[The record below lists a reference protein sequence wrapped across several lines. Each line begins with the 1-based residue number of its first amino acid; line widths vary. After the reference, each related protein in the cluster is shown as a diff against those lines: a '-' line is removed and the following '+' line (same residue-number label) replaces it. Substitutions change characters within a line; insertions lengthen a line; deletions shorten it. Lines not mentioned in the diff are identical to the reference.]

1 VDRQYQEAVSLYV
14 RLINII
20 NKLEEGD
27 SDTSTGLLLDPHI
40 IRAISS
46 YRSVLEGQLERALSL
61 LARETNATS
70 VLNAILASLENI
82 TSQSD
87 RLNEAITSAG
97 LSAEES
103 ERFVA
108 DSRRI
113 LSGLGNTVR
122 FIEQSLSESEVLL
135 MSVGDFY
142 NRTAENLD
150 MLMDL
155 SEIINT
161 TSHEQFTHAR
171 EILSRANEALDR
183 AIRAYVMLCNAWDL
197 QNATLDTLSQINVVE
212 LKEKLRRA
220 SASFKDAKADV
231 PLVLQ
236 NALTILSNLQAIPV
250 SDFGISSFRSQLD
263 SLLYRHNDTTADSA
277 VLDAENIVL
286 YTEAQSLKIQADHL
300 YNWSKRL
307 DLLARELLARVHVA
321 RATAR
326 RGYELGQSSINE
338 TELLLNLTKE
348 KLREVEE
355 FQSKLRSLL
364 SLLRTARNWTYSA
377 LNESKASQ
385 ELVSLIE
392 TIIADGIS
400 TIGNAVVLSESALM
414 RAFDANTLATETLVN
429 TNKLRQRSQKL
440 KNQTEDTDARLE
452 SVDQRVT
459 EDSRTI
465 ADLNTTAVMLETF
478 GQEVAQRLKAVTARV
493 DDLSMQY
500 DRIPFVGAMEIDSLN
515 EDITAAEELVEEI
528 ERDLKE
534 LRVRQGRLNKST
546 EEMEGKYE
554 LLKHHRQLLRK
565 IRDSVKDLDCEGG
578 S

>member
-197 QNATLDTLSQINVVE
+197 QNATLDTLSQIDVVE
-212 LKEKLRRA
+212 LEEKLRRA

-236 NALTILSNLQAIPV
+236 NALTILRNLQAIPV

-277 VLDAENIVL
+277 VLDAENIAL

>member
-236 NALTILSNLQAIPV
+236 NALTILRNLQAIPV

-277 VLDAENIVL
+277 VLDAENIAL

>member
-236 NALTILSNLQAIPV
+236 NALTILRNLQAIPV

>member
-1 VDRQYQEAVSLYV
+1 MDRQYQEAVSLYV

-220 SASFKDAKADV
+220 SASFVDAKADV

-263 SLLYRHNDTTADSA
+263 SLHYRHNDTTTDSA
-277 VLDAENIVL
+277 VLDAENIAL
-286 YTEAQSLKIQADHL
+286 YTEAQLLKIQADHL

-307 DLLARELLARVHVA
+307 DLLARELLVRVHVA

-414 RAFDANTLATETLVN
+414 RVFDANTLATETLVN

-554 LLKHHRQLLRK
+554 LLKHHRQLLRR

>member
-1 VDRQYQEAVSLYV
+1 MDRQYQEAVSLYV

-87 RLNEAITSAG
+87 CLNEAITSAG

-236 NALTILSNLQAIPV
+236 NALTILRNLQAIPV

-263 SLLYRHNDTTADSA
+263 SLHYRHNDTTTDSA

-307 DLLARELLARVHVA
+307 DLLARELLVRVHVA

-515 EDITAAEELVEEI
+515 KDITAAEELVEEI